1 VLEIMAIAAGV
12 LLVGAFLATYKHGTK
27 VLSFVIGAAAALI
40 LVQFNGVHLYTLLVI
55 LYVAISKHTRTRIM
69 GRLILL
75 VAAAAIFASTVW
87 FGALVRTDGL
97 AIQLMLLSTT
107 TALFVL
113 RSADYELM
121 IARLGLLTAVTL
133 GSLTAIAQAIGILP
147 EQLFQ
152 LANAELERPSGF
164 YPEPDWLGLFSA
176 AGLVLAVTTKSL
188 RMRTQVALIAIN
200 AAGVMLSSARAA
212 FLSLAVVAL
221 WAMLRALRGR
231 RKRIRRQGSAKR
243 SLAIVGLGGSV
254 LALIVFPVEVETL
267 LSRLSSA
274 LGAGD
279 HATRTRLNQFDGLL
293 SLVETAPFYGHGITA
308 SGRVNGLGQIDYSS
322 NTVGT
327 TGSNWLLSVLGE
339 GMLLAVPVIILL
351 AVLAFFGNARLGSG
365 LVLLVLVNSLF
376 SNAMYFPLTWFAI
389 ALALVPASVE
399 TDDPEPHL
407 DKRPLESGHPRTP
420 EMA

>member
-1 VLEIMAIAAGV
+1 MAIAAGV
-12 LLVGAFLATYKHGTK
+12 LLVGAFLATYNHGTK
-27 VLSFVIGAAAALI
+27 VLSFAIGAAAALI

-55 LYVAISKHTRTRIM
+55 LYVAIAKYTRARVM
-69 GRLILL
+69 GRLIFL

-97 AIQLMLLSTT
+97 AIQLMLLSIT

-113 RSADYELM
+113 RSVDHELV
-121 IARLGLLTAVTL
+121 IARLGLLTAVTV
-133 GSLTAIAQAIGILP
+133 GSLTAIAQAVGILP

-152 LANAELERPSGF
+152 LANAELHRPSGF
-164 YPEPDWLGLFSA
+164 YPEPDWLGLYSA

-221 WAMLRALRGR
+221 WAMIRGFRGR

-243 SLAIVGLGGSV
+243 SLAIVGLGGSI
-254 LALIVFPVEVETL
+254 LALIVFPVEVEIL
-267 LSRLSSA
+267 LTRLSSA
-274 LGAGD
+274 VGAGD
-279 HATRTRLNQFDGLL
+279 HATRTRLNQFDGLI
-293 SLVETAPFYGHGITA
+293 SLIETAPFYGHGITA

-327 TGSNWLLSVLGE
+327 TGSNWLLSVIGE
-339 GMLLAVPVIILL
+339 GMLLAVPLIIVL
-351 AVLAFFGNARLGSG
+351 AVLALFGNARLGSG
-365 LVLLVLVNSLF
+365 LLLLVLVNSLF

-399 TDDPEPHL
+399 TEDPEPALHNRAPGSRL
-407 DKRPLESGHPRTP
+407 PQPFEL
-420 EMA
+420 A

>member
-221 WAMLRALRGR
+221 WA
-231 RKRIRRQGSAKR
+231 AKR